1 MATFDGAFND
11 SGRGFILRL
20 NVSEVS
26 VNRATNQSSV
36 SYSVQIVP
44 PGNFT
49 SYNLDN
55 STLTVNIGGQVFT
68 HLYTYDFRTNRT
80 VTRTIASG
88 TAGPFT
94 HGTTGALSISVSAST
109 NAGGNLQ
116 SGSTSGT
123 LGLTNFNYQPPSFS
137 DSTLQNTSTTVG
149 LSYSDGV
156 SASADGP
163 TGAVSYSRFSGT
175 LPPGIN
181 LNSSTGVISGTS
193 TTAGTYS
200 FVIRASNTAGSRDTG
215 TLTIAVASNV
225 PPPVFTDSSV
235 ASPATVGQAYSD
247 SVQASNITG
256 ANYSIDSGSLPTGLT
271 FNTTTALI
279 AGTPTING
287 VFKFVIRATNVS
299 GTVVTPELT
308 IVVNSPAPVVTSN
321 FSESGSDLGTVTT
334 PYLGYNGN
342 FVLQEDSVGT
352 TVKVYNP
359 NGGVTNN
366 TINTS
371 GSLSVASLLNKTY
384 SGSEIISKTAN
395 SITVQAPPIGVNVS
409 SATIIT
415 TDDQKIVEDSMFNT
429 STALSATAINDTQ
442 FSYTKTGTYNINVSS
457 ETVTTGGRTN
467 VLDPVL
473 NVQNTPIIDD
483 VVLEDGLYRVRVAN
497 TGPLVA
503 PLTEVSKT
511 VVVEATSFLN
521 GVYQISS
528 KLDENT
534 FRFNISNNYE
544 EHGSLP
550 TYGYSTAD
558 NKATITYGTYGSFR
572 PSADLG
578 FDFSTTGSSDEN
590 VLPESFRGFEL
601 ANIGEELEKYTDR
614 LEGFDYRVD
623 CYISPS
629 DNSFRRDFVM
639 VPIYPTAVRQ
649 YIESQEDGKL
659 AAGESVPIEYF
670 GADNLVFEF
679 PGNVSDLQ
687 LEESAENAVTRF
699 FMVGNIGDLGD
710 DISQPYAASAD
721 TELLSPT
728 TGSYPWPLL
737 DDDESSNSISDED
750 ELYSYAERYMEEN
763 RPPAGNFSV
772 TVNGSVEPL
781 VGSYY
786 PGDWCSLVINDEFI
800 QQRLSSDLEPRST
813 ASNPNDR
820 VLLRKIN
827 SYSVDVPDSVT
838 FPEKITLQL
847 IPEWQVD
854 KRGK

>member
-1 MATFDGAFND
+1 MASFDGAF
-11 SGRGFILRL
+11 STRPTFTLRL
-20 NVSEVS
+20 NVDEVS

-36 SYSVQIVP
+36 SWSVQIIP

-49 SYNLDN
+49 SYNLNN
-55 STLTVNIGGQVFT
+55 STLSVNIGGQASS
-68 HLYTYDFRTNRT
+68 HLYKYDFRTNPST
-80 VTRTIASG
+80 ARTIASG

-94 HGTTGALSISVSAST
+94 HGTTGALSVAVSSSTNSGTLGSAS
-109 NAGGNLQ
+109 N
-116 SGSTSGT
+116 SGT
-123 LGLTNFNYQPPSFS
+123 LGLTNFSYQPPSFS
-137 DSTLQNTSTTVG
+137 DSTINTSTTVG
-149 LSYSDGV
+149 LSYSDSV
-156 SASADGP
+156 TAVADGP
-163 TGAVSYSRFSGT
+163 TGTVTYSTFSGT
-175 LPPGIN
+175 RPPNIN
-181 LNSSTGVISGTS
+181 LTSVNGVGVLSGTP
-193 TTAGTYS
+193 TTAGTYQ
-200 FVIRASNTAGSRDTG
+200 FVIRASNNAGNRDTG
-215 TLTIAVASNV
+215 TLTITVASNV
-225 PPPVFTDSSV
+225 PSPVFTDSSV

-247 SVQASNITG
+247 SVQASDITG
-256 ANYSIDSGSLPTGLT
+256 ANYSIDSGAIPTGLT
-271 FNTTTALI
+271 FDTTTALI
-279 AGTPTING
+279 TGTPTVPG
-287 VFKFVIRATNVS
+287 VFKFVVRATNVT

-321 FSESGSDLGTVTT
+321 FSETGSDLGTVTS
-334 PYLGYNGN
+334 PYLGYNGS
-342 FVLQEDSVGT
+342 FILQENSDGT
-352 TVKVYNP
+352 TVRVFNA

-366 TINTS
+366 TVNTS
-371 GSLSVASLLNKTY
+371 GSLAVSSLLNKTY
-384 SGSEIISKTAN
+384 TATEIISKTAN

-409 SATIIT
+409 SDTIIT

-429 STALSATAINDTQ
+429 SVAISATAINDTQ
-442 FSYTKTGTYNINVSS
+442 FRYTKTGTYNINVSS
-457 ETVTTGGRTN
+457 ETVATGARAN

-473 NVQNTPIIDD
+473 NVQNTPIIEN
-483 VVLEDGLYRVRVAN
+483 VVLEDGLYRIRVTNPAS
-497 TGPLVA
+497 G
-503 PLTEVSKT
+503 VSPITTITKT
-511 VVVEATSFLN
+511 VVAEATSFLN

-528 KLDENT
+528 KLDENS
-534 FRFNISNNYE
+534 FRFNISSNYE

-558 NKATITYGTYGSFR
+558 NRATITYGSYGSFR
-572 PSADLG
+572 SSADLG
-578 FDFSTTGSSDEN
+578 FDFSTTGSSEEN

-614 LEGFDYRVD
+614 IEGFDYRVD

-649 YIESQEDGKL
+649 YIESQEGGVL
-659 AAGESVPIEYF
+659 ATGESVPIEYF
-670 GADNLVFEF
+670 GADSLVFEF
-679 PGNVSDLQ
+679 PGNISDLQ

-710 DISQPYAASAD
+710 DISQPYAAVAD
-721 TELLSPT
+721 TELLSPST
-728 TGSYPWPLL
+728 DSYPWPLL

-813 ASNPNDR
+813 AADPNDR
-820 VLLRKIN
+820 VLLRRIN